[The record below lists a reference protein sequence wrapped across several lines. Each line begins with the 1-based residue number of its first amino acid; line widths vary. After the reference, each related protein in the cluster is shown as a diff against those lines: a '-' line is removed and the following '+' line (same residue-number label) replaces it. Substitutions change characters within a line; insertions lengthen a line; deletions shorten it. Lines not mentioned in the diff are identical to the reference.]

1 MDWDKMRIFHAV
13 GEAGSFTR
21 AGEELGLSQSA
32 VSRQISTLEA
42 ELNVPLFHR
51 HARGLVPTEQGEL
64 LLSTA
69 RDISEQLRA
78 AKVRLTDTREIP
90 SGPLRVTTTV
100 GLGAAWLTPR
110 VRAFVEQY
118 PDIELELLLTDAE
131 LDLAMRDADIAIRLR
146 RPVQPDLIQR
156 RLFTVHFHIYASPDY
171 IKNHGAP
178 QKMADLD
185 HHRLVTYSNP
195 PTYLRSINWLITAG
209 REKLPRSPAF
219 RINNINGLKQAVVHG
234 IGIAMLPDYII
245 GANSDLVRVSIEAK
259 APEFDTY
266 LVYAEEQRNS
276 KRISVFCEFLVA
288 KARSWSY

>member
-42 ELNVPLFHR
+42 DLKVPLFHR

-64 LLSTA
+64 LLRTA
-69 RDISEQLRA
+69 REISEQLRA
-78 AKVRLTDTREIP
+78 ARVRLTNTRDIP

-100 GLGAAWLTPR
+100 GLGSVWLTPR
-110 VRAFVEQY
+110 VNAFVEQY

-131 LDLAMRDADIAIRLR
+131 LDLAMREADIAIRLR
-146 RPVQPDLIQR
+146 QPVQSDLIQR

-171 IKNHGAP
+171 IKRHGVP
-178 QKMADLD
+178 EKLADLD
-185 HHRLVTYSNP
+185 HHKLLIYGNP
-195 PTYLRSINWLITAG
+195 PAYLRSINWLTTAG
-209 REKLPRSPAF
+209 CEKSPRSAVL
-219 RINNINGLKQAVVHG
+219 RINDINGLKQAVVQG

-245 GANSDLVRVSIEAK
+245 GMNSDLVRVSFEAK
-259 APEFDTY
+259 APEYDTY

-276 KRISVFCEFLVA
+276 KRISVFCEFLVS
-288 KARSWSY
+288 KARSWAF